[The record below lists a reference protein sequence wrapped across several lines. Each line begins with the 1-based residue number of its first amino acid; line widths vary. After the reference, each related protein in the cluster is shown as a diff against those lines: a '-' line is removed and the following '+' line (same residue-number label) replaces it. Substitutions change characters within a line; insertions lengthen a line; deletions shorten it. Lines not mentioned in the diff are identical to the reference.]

1 MTTWRTRV
9 REPRTWVLLSILVFA
24 LVVVVWF
31 SQALAPVVAAGVV
44 AYLLDGLVD
53 RLQRLRLPR
62 VIAVI
67 LVMLGTLLFL
77 ALLLFSVLPTV
88 AEQLNTLANQVP
100 TLITSVEGWLV
111 DFQASWPQFVRGG
124 SAQEFLD
131 RINLQLQNQLG
142 QLITILLAWA
152 GGAIGNS
159 VNAVIV
165 VFLVFFILKDKDRI
179 WDYVK
184 RLIPAAGHPRVT
196 SILADIDQQMGRFI
210 KGKFI
215 VVFVLF
221 LLSTFAFMLIGLN
234 FFLLLGILTGLSTFI
249 PYVGAIVVALPVVA
263 TGLIQWG
270 TFAGGVGTLA
280 VYMAVQAVD
289 ANYLT
294 PVIIGR
300 ETNIHPVAIIL
311 AILICGTL
319 WGFWG
324 VFFAVP
330 IAVVVKSVLDQ
341 VYFPAREG
349 TLGKPQSSEPA
360 PEQETG

>member
-1 MTTWRTRV
+1 MTSWRTRV
-9 REPRTWVLLSILVFA
+9 REPRTWVFVSILVFT

-31 SQALAPVVAAGVV
+31 SQALVPVVAAGVV
-44 AYLLDGLVD
+44 AYLLDGLVERFE
-53 RLQRLRLPR
+53 RLKLPR

-67 LVMLGTLLFL
+67 VVIAGTLLFL

-88 AEQLNTLANQVP
+88 AEQLNALANQVP
-100 TLITSVEGWLV
+100 RLVTSVEEWLV
-111 DFQASWPQFVRGG
+111 NVQASWPQFFRGG
-124 SAQEFLD
+124 SAQEFVD
-131 RINLQLQNQLG
+131 RLNVQLQDQLG
-142 QLITILLAWA
+142 RLITILLAWA

-159 VNAVIV
+159 VNTVIV
-165 VFLVFFILKDKDRI
+165 VFLVFFILKDKEEI
-179 WDYVK
+179 WNYLK
-184 RLIPAAGHPRVT
+184 RLIPGAGHPKVT
-196 SILADIDQQMGRFI
+196 SILADIDQQMGQFI

-221 LLSTFAFMLIGLN
+221 LLSTIAFMLIGLN

-263 TGLIQWG
+263 TGFIQWG
-270 TFAGGVGTLA
+270 TFTGGVGTLL

-300 ETNIHPVAIIL
+300 ETSIHPVAIIL

-349 TLGKPQSSEPA
+349 TLGEPHEDTA
-360 PEQETG
+360 GQEAG